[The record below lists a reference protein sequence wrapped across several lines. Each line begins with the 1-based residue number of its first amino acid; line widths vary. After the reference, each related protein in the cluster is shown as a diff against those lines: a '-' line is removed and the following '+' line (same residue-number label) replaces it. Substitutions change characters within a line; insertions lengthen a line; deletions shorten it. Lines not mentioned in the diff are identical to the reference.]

1 MSTSKFKKLLD
12 TGDYR
17 KIIGLHTHWKINL
30 TNKQLD
36 RVVETAVN
44 QVGVNLNTAS
54 VELLEHIS
62 GLSAAISQNIVDYR
76 EENGSFTN
84 RKQLKKVKRLQDHI
98 QYKYK

>member
-36 RVVETAVN
+36 RVLKQKNKKEGE
-44 QVGVNLNTAS
+44 QWRK
-54 VELLEHIS
+54 E
-62 GLSAAISQNIVDYR
+62 
-76 EENGSFTN
+76 
-84 RKQLKKVKRLQDHI
+84 RKQI
-98 QYKYK
+98 EC

>member
-36 RVVETAVN
+36 RVLKLKTKKEGE
-44 QVGVNLNTAS
+44 QWRK
-54 VELLEHIS
+54 EH
-62 GLSAAISQNIVDYR
+62 
-76 EENGSFTN
+76 
-84 RKQLKKVKRLQDHI
+84 KQI
-98 QYKYK
+98 EY